1 MAEKPK
7 LEDCSRV
14 LIVEGYSDL
23 AFYAE
28 FLEFLAKDKIFIHV
42 LDGSGNIKAKGKSD
56 RAFKTFLSPAVLEKE
71 VIAIILDADAS
82 AKSTFDSTQM
92 HLERFTGQR
101 IRAIGEWTEGTPRL
115 GIFVVPNGTDEGE
128 METLIWKAW
137 SSTPENQ
144 EAAHCVTSFL
154 ACMETAGLKSKSP
167 DKGRVGAILAILNDE
182 DPRPGPGA
190 RSNHFDFTRPE
201 YDALRTFLSAL

>member
-1 MAEKPK
+1 MARLKVENFKK
-7 LEDCSRV
+7 I
-14 LIVEGYSDL
+14 LIVEGVSDL
-23 AFYAE
+23 LFYAE
-28 FLEFLAKDKIFIHV
+28 FLEFLRKDKEAYIKE
-42 LDGSGNIKAKGKSD
+42 LGGGGNIRDGVTLE
-56 RAFKTFLSPAVLEKE
+56 TFFTPEVLQKESIAV
-71 VIAIILDADAS
+71 VFDADTEPRG
-82 AKSTFDSTQM
+82 TFSSIQM
-92 HLERFTGQR
+92 HLERLTNQR
-101 IRAIGEWTEGTPRL
+101 VPSVGAWTDGTPRI

-144 EAAHCVTSFL
+144 DAAHCVTSFL
-154 ACMETAGLKSKSP
+154 ECMETAGLKSKSP

-201 YDALRTFLSAL
+201 YEALRTFLSAL